1 LLNHPNIGCGAL
13 LRCKSAGDGQA
24 GAEPVA
30 LWRLRLTRGMMRACC
45 GPAHADEEAAQGL
58 RALLRKLCSGRVVTV
73 LFVTHNTMEA
83 VALATRV
90 VRLSGAPATIV
101 QDVTVALPEEQRK
114 SADAVAAEHARIFGH
129 NG

>member
-1 LLNHPNIGCGAL
+1 MQ
-13 LRCKSAGDGQA
+13 RR
-24 GAEPVA
+24 VA
-30 LWRLRLTRGMMRACC
+30 LARAFVLD
-45 GPAHADEEAAQGL
+45 PDILLMDEPFVSLDEEAAQGL